1 MVMISK
7 YIKGGKMKR
16 KIKFDSFQNP
26 ARNFSS
32 IVSDLERIAKES
44 DIATSEIISSFI
56 LDLQNI
62 YKEGYERKVK
72 FDLEGVSPTIQS
84 SLIAYLNQMR
94 KKYKQKET
102 SKAKKEANIDK
113 KANLQ
118 KRMEE
123 KWIEFEKTING
134 NIMDPEVM
142 EKVMDDIENSDLSR
156 KEKDF
161 MKAQLDEKSKKFNE
175 TWKSIEAIVERESTE
190 NSGKTKP
197 EYWQSIRELIVNR
210 DKKLGIKMNEEM
222 EKQMISMIDERIASE
237 KDNIYYEQVRCFTY
251 DFTFLRDDPL
261 VVRAIS
267 GAGRK
272 KFTDRESYDRYCNL
286 RSILQKG
293 HSREYSKIERLL
305 SEGKV
310 DNGDRRILEQR
321 MKVMAKEASIPEAR

>member
-1 MVMISK
+1 ME
-7 YIKGGKMKR
+7 KR
-16 KIKFDSFQNP
+16 DYLIFWK
-26 ARNFSS
+26 
-32 IVSDLERIAKES
+32 IAKKLEMIAEES
-44 DIATSEIISSFI
+44 NKPTSEIIDIFI
-56 LDLQNI
+56 SDLQS
-62 YKEGYERKVK
+62 YDQEGYEKKMNIDLENLTPHIKRSLITYLNNTKKRYKVK
-72 FDLEGVSPTIQS
+72 EASEV
-84 SLIAYLNQMR
+84 NR
-94 KKYKQKET
+94 KK
-102 SKAKKEANIDK
+102 KADEES
-113 KANLQ
+113 Q
-118 KRMEE
+118 MQE
-123 KWIEFEKTING
+123 KWRQIEKSIDG

-142 EKVMDDIENSDLSR
+142 EKVTADIEKRDLSEE
-156 KEKDF
+156 EKDF

>member
-1 MVMISK
+1 MNKNDYLIF
-7 YIKGGKMKR
+7 G
-16 KIKFDSFQNP
+16 
-26 ARNFSS
+26 
-32 IVSDLERIAKES
+32 RIAKRLEM
-44 DIATSEIISSFI
+44 IAEKSNKPTSEIIDIFI
-56 LDLQNI
+56 TDLQSYNQ
-62 YKEGYERKVK
+62 EGYENKMNI
-72 FDLEGVSPTIQS
+72 DLENLTPYIRNK
-84 SLIAYLNQMR
+84 LITYLNKIKKTYKAKEVSKANSK
-94 KKYKQKET
+94 KKYDSEKQM
-102 SKAKKEANIDK
+102 
-113 KANLQ
+113 Q
-118 KRMEE
+118 E
-123 KWIEFEKTING
+123 KWRQFEKTVDG
-134 NIMDPEVM
+134 NITDPEVI
-142 EKVMDDIENSDLSR
+142 KNIMDDIENSDLSR